1 MDALVAKQN
10 LDTREA
16 LLLAAEH
23 LFGLHGLDGTSMRGI
38 GALAGQANVSVVQY
52 YFDSKEDLASQIL
65 NWRVSLMEPLRQEQ
79 LERALMRPEGQRLYD
94 LVTALYLPVLSFKDS
109 HGHHSFARFLC
120 KYMTTLRAHGVAHPE
135 DARDRTPQLDRTIK
149 EMERE
154 LHFLPPELVRMRST
168 KEMIGF
174 LSLII
179 LHDNGA
185 DFFGWHP
192 SIEEIIEESLR
203 TTIAALIAPPHCKH
217 SSV

>member
-1 MDALVAKQN
+1 MNAPTAEPN

-23 LFGLHGLDGTSMRGI
+23 LFGLHGLDGTSMRRI

-52 YFDSKEDLASQIL
+52 YFDSKEDLASKIL
-65 NWRVSLMEPLRQEQ
+65 DWRVSLMEPLRKEH
-79 LERALMRPEGQRLYD
+79 LERALTRPAGQRLYD
-94 LVTALYLPVLSFKDS
+94 LVTALYLPVLTFTNP
-109 HGHHSFARFLC
+109 HGNHSFARFLC
-120 KYMTTLRAHGVAHPE
+120 KFMTTLRAHGVTHPE
-135 DARDRTPQLDRTIK
+135 DARGRTPQLDRTIRK
-149 EMERE
+149 IERE

-192 SIEEIIEESLR
+192 SIEEVIEESVR
-203 TTIAALIAPPHCKH
+203 TTVAALVAPPYCKH
-217 SSV
+217 SSH